1 MLGQVGQHGGG
12 VQEPHLG
19 RVRVKLRNTELLSR
33 FYQTLTTAVLAATS
47 TESTSLP
54 KIRGAQAAVALLSS
68 SLPTRSSEAI
78 CEE

>member
-12 VQEPHLG
+12 VEEPHL
-19 RVRVKLRNTELLSR
+19 VKGQVVSRLLSTLVM
-33 FYQTLTTAVLAATS
+33 FQTLTTAVLAATS

-54 KIRGAQAAVALLSS
+54 KTRGAQAAVVLLSS

-78 CEE
+78 C